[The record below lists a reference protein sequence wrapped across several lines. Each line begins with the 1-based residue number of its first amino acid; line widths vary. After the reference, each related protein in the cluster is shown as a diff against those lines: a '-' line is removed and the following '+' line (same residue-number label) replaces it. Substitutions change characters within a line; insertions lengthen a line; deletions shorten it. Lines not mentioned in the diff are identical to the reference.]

1 MPVPDTMQA
10 VVTTGT
16 GGYDR
21 IEMRDVPVP
30 DPGPGEVLIRVLAAG
45 VNNTDINTRL
55 GWYSSSE
62 DGSTEAASEAPSER
76 TDGGWDEATPF
87 PLIQG
92 TDCCG
97 IVTELGPGADP
108 SLVGRRV
115 LVRPC
120 IRPNG
125 FASMETV
132 WLGSDF
138 DGAFA
143 QYVVVPG
150 PEVFAVD
157 VDWTDAEL
165 GSIPCAWG
173 TAENMLHRADVGSV
187 DHVLVTGASGGVG
200 SATVQLAKRR
210 GATVTAVTSASKAES
225 VRALGADEIVDRGE
239 DLAEALGSESVDA
252 AVDNVAGP
260 GFAGV
265 LDVLRRG
272 GRYVSSGAIAG
283 PKVGLDMRTMYLK
296 DLTLIGCTAWDEPV
310 FGNLIS
316 YIEADEVRPLVAETF
331 PLADIVA
338 AQEAFLRKDHV
349 GKIVLV
355 PPASD

>member
-1 MPVPDTMQA
+1 MQA

-150 PEVFAVD
+150 PQVFAVD
-157 VDWTDAEL
+157 VDLTDAEL
-165 GSIPCAWG
+165 GS
-173 TAENMLHRADVGSV
+173 
-187 DHVLVTGASGGVG
+187 
-200 SATVQLAKRR
+200 
-210 GATVTAVTSASKAES
+210 
-225 VRALGADEIVDRGE
+225 
-239 DLAEALGSESVDA
+239 
-252 AVDNVAGP
+252 
-260 GFAGV
+260 
-265 LDVLRRG
+265 
-272 GRYVSSGAIAG
+272 
-283 PKVGLDMRTMYLK
+283 
-296 DLTLIGCTAWDEPV
+296 
-310 FGNLIS
+310 
-316 YIEADEVRPLVAETF
+316 
-331 PLADIVA
+331 
-338 AQEAFLRKDHV
+338 
-349 GKIVLV
+349 
-355 PPASD
+355 